1 MSASLAARAIP
12 TRSHTSRSRKTPPR
26 HARRRGG
33 RAVGAANAGDALFAL
48 SVMEVGGEVLVPDAD
63 VAAAAVGALAA
74 TSLASLGTTDPAA
87 ELRRRVDAV
96 EPLEVR
102 LDVTALWCFVCAR
115 ELSHVPPGGK
125 VVDLGFSIGDILRL
139 GCVAGTGSCLCIA
152 WLLVGTAT
160 GQFKRAGFLATGDER
175 TLIEYLT
182 PAGTPPPPP
191 ARRGSWRRRTC
202 AGPGWTASARGWMA
216 AGTRRSR
223 RRRRRSR
230 RPTRSPPSPRSS
242 RRCRA
247 TAHSATSSR
256 DERVRGLDA
265 S

>member
-12 TRSHTSRSRKTPPR
+12 TRSHTSRCTSRKTPSR

-33 RAVGAANAGDALFAL
+33 RAVGAANAGDPLFAL
-48 SVMEVGGEVLVPDAD
+48 SVLEVGGDMLLSDGD

-74 TSLASLGTTDPAA
+74 TSLASLGTADPAA
-87 ELRRRVDAV
+87 ELRRKLDAV

-125 VVDLGFSIGDILRL
+125 VVDLGFSVGDILRL

-175 TLIEYLT
+175 TLVEYLT
-182 PAGTPPPPP
+182 P
-191 ARRGSWRRRTC
+191 
-202 AGPGWTASARGWMA
+202 GWYTATA
-216 AGTRRSR
+216 AGATWQLAEAYLC
-223 RRRRRSR
+223 
-230 RPTRSPPSPRSS
+230 RPGLDGVGAGLDGGDASLAAAAAAFSPPDALAAVAALVATMQGY
-242 RRCRA
+242 RA
-247 TAHSATSSR
+247 FSYF
-256 DERVRGLDA
+256 VP
-265 S
+265 

>member
-1 MSASLAARAIP
+1 MEI
-12 TRSHTSRSRKTPPR
+12 
-26 HARRRGG
+26 
-33 RAVGAANAGDALFAL
+33 NGDTLL
-48 SVMEVGGEVLVPDAD
+48 SDGD

-74 TSLASLGTTDPAA
+74 TSLASLGTADPAA

-115 ELSHVPPGGK
+115 ELAHVPPGGK
-125 VVDLGFSIGDILRL
+125 VVDLGFSAGDILRL

-175 TLIEYLT
+175 TLVEYLT
-182 PAGTPPPPP
+182 PGWITATAAG
-191 ARRGSWRRRTC
+191 ALWQLAGRTC
-202 AGPGWTASARGWMA
+202 AGPGWTASARGWT
-216 AGTRRSR
+216 GTRRPR

-230 RPTRSPPSPRSS
+230 RPTRSP
-242 RRCRA
+242 RRRA
-247 TAHSATSSR
+247 RRRDGGATERSATSSR
-256 DERVRGLDA
+256 DG
-265 S
+265 

>member
-12 TRSHTSRSRKTPPR
+12 TRSHTSRCTSRKTPSR

-33 RAVGAANAGDALFAL
+33 RAVGAANAGDPLFAL
-48 SVMEVGGEVLVPDAD
+48 SVLEVGGDVLLSDGD

-74 TSLASLGTTDPAA
+74 TSLASLGTADPGA
-87 ELRRRVDAV
+87 ELRRKLDAV

-125 VVDLGFSIGDILRL
+125 VVDLGFSVGDILRL

-175 TLIEYLT
+175 TLVEYLT
-182 PAGTPPPPP
+182 P
-191 ARRGSWRRRTC
+191 
-202 AGPGWTASARGWMA
+202 GWITATA
-216 AGTRRSR
+216 AGALWQLAEAYLC
-223 RRRRRSR
+223 
-230 RPTRSPPSPRSS
+230 RPGLDGVGAGLDGGDASLAPAAAAFSPPDALAAVAALVAAMQGY
-242 RRCRA
+242 RA
-247 TAHSATSSR
+247 FSYF
-256 DERVRGLDA
+256 VP
-265 S
+265 